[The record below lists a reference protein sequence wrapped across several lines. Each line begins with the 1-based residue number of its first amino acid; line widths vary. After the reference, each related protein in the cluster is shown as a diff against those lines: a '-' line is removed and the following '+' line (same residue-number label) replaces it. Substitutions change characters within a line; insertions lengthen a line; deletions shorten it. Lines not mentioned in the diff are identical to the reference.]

1 MECWIVDCGYTGE
14 SYIFTDRNKLVTFL
28 GGLMR
33 KASIMELLQKFQ
45 NQRIVNMKCKR
56 GKNFAANQKFDRKE
70 DKKYNYH
77 KKVNWF
83 RAFMLMPW
91 WDRLHL

>member
-1 MECWIVDCGYTGE
+1 
-14 SYIFTDRNKLVTFL
+14 
-28 GGLMR
+28 
-33 KASIMELLQKFQ
+33 
-45 NQRIVNMKCKR
+45 MKCKR